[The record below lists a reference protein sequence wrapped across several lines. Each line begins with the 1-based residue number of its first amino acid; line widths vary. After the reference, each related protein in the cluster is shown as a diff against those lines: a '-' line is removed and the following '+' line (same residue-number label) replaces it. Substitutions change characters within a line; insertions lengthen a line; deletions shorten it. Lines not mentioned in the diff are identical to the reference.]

1 MGNNKILNNLNF
13 IKIYFRV
20 FIYKIFVA
28 EKTWI
33 IHKRDKIYEYEL
45 KTHLSARLGSRKHK
59 KGVQN
64 APEHESVIR
73 HFWSADQHFWSDE
86 RHFKSAELH
95 SFGLWSNSLWVPKR
109 HTIFDFIAKRRV
121 SIRILP
127 IVAYFLSILVSIN
140 RD

>member
-1 MGNNKILNNLNF
+1 MK
-13 IKIYFRV
+13 
-20 FIYKIFVA
+20 A
-28 EKTWI
+28 S
-33 IHKRDKIYEYEL
+33 
-45 KTHLSARLGSRKHK
+45 LSARPGSRKLK

-95 SFGLWSNSLWVPKR
+95 SFGLWPNSFWVPKR

-140 RD
+140 RDWISKFNTLFYALRAHSFTLKERHPFILSNFSLPFFGILS